1 MNAHAG
7 SAAPNGRDDDTR
19 EWSERELRHEID
31 AERHRVCL
39 AWLPVVDSLE
49 HTLERAAD
57 DTDPN
62 VVFGVRA
69 VRDQALAL
77 LASLGFPRDDE
88 TGVPFDPQRHEV
100 VGHVDDAAAEPG
112 TVVKVLRPGYGRR
125 GSRLRPATVVVSR

>member
-1 MNAHAG
+1 MTVHAG
-7 SAAPNGRDDDTR
+7 STAPNGHDDDAR
-19 EWSERELRHEID
+19 KSDRQLRHEID

-49 HTLERAAD
+49 HTLERAVD

-88 TGVPFDPQRHEV
+88 TGVPFDPQRHEA
-100 VGHVDDAAAEPG
+100 VGHVDDSTATPG
-112 TVVKVLRPGYGRR
+112 TVVKVLRPGYGQEGR
-125 GSRLRPATVVVSR
+125 RLRPATVMVSR

>member
-1 MNAHAG
+1 MTAHAG
-7 SAAPNGRDDDTR
+7 STAPHGDDDNALKQHD
-19 EWSERELRHEID
+19 RELRHEID

-49 HTLERAAD
+49 HTLEHAAD

-88 TGVPFDPQRHEV
+88 TGVPFDPQRHEA
-100 VGHVDDAAAEPG
+100 VGHVDDSTAKPG
-112 TVVKVLRPGYGRR
+112 TVIKVLRPGYGQYGR
-125 GSRLRPATVVVSR
+125 RLRPATVIVSR